1 MTKNITE
8 EEAKLVIEQN
18 KSYYSPYS
26 NKIKILYND
35 PIAKIC
41 RIVYLT

>member
-8 EEAKLVIEQN
+8 EEAKLLIKKK

-26 NKIKILYND
+26 NKKKILYND